1 MAAGAIYPKIRV
13 HDLPDDPS
21 AGELLTHGFARSSAR
36 LFKNLSESDP
46 ESIHQA
52 RVATR
57 RLRSDLRTFGPL
69 LEGSARALRRD
80 LKPLAAALGEV
91 RDRDVFMHWVADN
104 MEVLDETDQLVAEAL
119 LGAFG
124 RRREEGL
131 VRLHVYLET
140 FEGLAERLTA
150 WACSPPLKAEADR
163 RGRKVM
169 PPLVRRRWNCLKSA
183 VREPGPK
190 DGAALH
196 RIRVLTKRVRYGA
209 ELVAPAIGR
218 KADRFAAAAAIVQD
232 VLGEHHDAVVGH
244 RILVGVARRLAPRY
258 AVALGQL
265 AGLELVRRRQAEA
278 DWEPAFVALNRKE
291 LRKWM

>member
-1 MAAGAIYPKIRV
+1 MNATFTFPEIQV

-21 AGELLTHGFARSSAR
+21 VGALLTRGLSRSTAR
-36 LFKNLSESDP
+36 LFTNLSGSDP

-57 RLRSDLRTFGPL
+57 RLRSDLRTFRSL
-69 LEGSARALRRD
+69 LTGGASTLRRD
-80 LKPLAAALGEV
+80 LKPLAALLGEV
-91 RDRDVFMHWVADN
+91 RDRDVFIIRIADN
-104 MEVLDETDQLVAEAL
+104 VEVLDEADRPVVEAL
-119 LGAFG
+119 LGAYG
-124 RRREEGL
+124 RRREESL
-131 VRLHVYLET
+131 VRLHVYLGT
-140 FEGLAERLTA
+140 FEELAVRLTA
-150 WACSPPLKAEADR
+150 WACSPPLEAGSDR
-163 RGRKVM
+163 RGRKVL
-169 PPLVRRRWNCLKSA
+169 PPLVRRRWRRLESA

-209 ELVAPAIGR
+209 ELVAPAVGR

-232 VLGEHHDAVVGH
+232 VLGDHHDAVVGH
-244 RILVGVARRLAPRY
+244 RVLVSTARRLAPRY

-265 AGLELVRRRQAEA
+265 AGLELVQRRQAEG
-278 DWEPAFVALNRKE
+278 DWERAFAALNRKE